1 MSNIDT
7 SWWPQNYYI
16 QPHYKTMPE
25 YLRVEDIFAKTIKY
39 LPHRRLWRK
48 ARDIALIRWAPVI
61 NWVTSERKTGYRNQR
76 ITLTVEDIQPGIG
89 GWAGFEV
96 DPLNPHD
103 PTDCC
108 PGMAWVHVDLDTWKQ
123 TTGSLTAGP
132 LAYVITHELGHTL
145 GFGHG
150 GTGVMAV
157 PRITAVPNSEE
168 IKLAKEYW
176 KVVT

>member
-25 YLRVEDIFAKTIKY
+25 YLRVEDIFAHAIVGDSALK
-39 LPHRRLWRK
+39 LWRK
-48 ARDIALIRWAPVI
+48 ARNIALSRWSPVI
-61 NWVTSERKTGYRNQR
+61 NWVTTERLNGYRNQR
-76 ITLTVEDIQPGIG
+76 ITLNVEQIQTGIG
-89 GWAGFEV
+89 GWSAFEV

-108 PGMAWVHVDLDTWKQ
+108 PGMAWVHIDEDEWLKARASRVP
-123 TTGSLTAGP
+123 GE
-132 LAYVITHELGHTL
+132 LAYTMTHEIGHVL

-157 PRITAVPNSEE
+157 PRVTAQPNEEE
-168 IKLAKEYW
+168 ITLAKDYW
-176 KVVT
+176 RIP